1 LQKKSPE
8 EGAQMSA
15 SAQPS
20 SNVKQ
25 VVPFFR
31 ITDMDRSLRFYLDGL
46 GFTLKNKWV
55 VDDQVRWCWLELGG
69 AALMLQTFAN
79 DGHQAQAPTGR
90 LGEGVSLEFQCQD
103 AITLYREFISRGL
116 AASEPQ
122 VGNGMWVTSLSDPDG
137 YRLGFESLT
146 DTPEDTKLSDLKS

>member
-1 LQKKSPE
+1 
-8 EGAQMSA
+8 MSA
-15 SAQPS
+15 SAQSS

-31 ITDMDRSLRFYLDGL
+31 ITDMDRSLRFYVDGL

-55 VDDQVRWCWLELGG
+55 VDDNLRWCWLELGG

-79 DGHQAQAPTGR
+79 NGHPTSAPSGK
-90 LGEGVSLEFQCQD
+90 LGEGVSLEFQCRD
-103 AITLYREFISRGL
+103 AVALYREFVLRGL

-122 VGNGMWVTSLSDPDG
+122 VGNSMWVTSLSDPDG
-137 YRLGFESLT
+137 YRLGFESPT
-146 DTPEDTKLSDLKS
+146 ETPEDTKLSDLKA